1 MRKYI
6 KMISLK
12 IENITVNIVECN
24 SQDTAERDFEL
35 LVDYVSVLQEIYN
48 DTKLHETVAVCN

>member
-1 MRKYI
+1 
-6 KMISLK
+6 MISLK